1 MRKPG
6 KRMASVIA
14 SIAAVCVMTGGIG
27 YQAAVSGAQTDS
39 TENSV
44 KAQNTDQQESTDGSF
59 SEEGTTQIGTVSQ
72 MPEFTVNA
80 VTMTVEEVYA
90 SSGDTVSKGDA
101 LFKLTDESMEAAK
114 SYYEDAISDAEN
126 TLKTAEANLASGKL
140 SAESTKQDAD
150 LTAQTA
156 ADSYQAQV
164 DALDAA
170 VEEKKEAY
178 DEAVE
183 QISEYQ
189 TKIDNNDYYVE
200 CAIDEKKAAVDAA
213 TTALAQAQDTL
224 TQAQNSDNSA
234 SQAVSTDLTYIKA
247 QIEAGADSDTL
258 LSVVQQ
264 AMDDYTTREQQSDT
278 LTQAQQSADAAQ
290 STLEQAQQSADAAQS
305 TLEQAQ
311 KEFDSA
317 VETYNK
323 NVEETNTKITELT
336 DSLDDL
342 KSDYEQ
348 AERDAT
354 TQKAELQNEYDTAV
368 VEGKY
373 AGSTYESTVS
383 ELESA
388 VESAQDTLD
397 TLKEEQTAL
406 LALEN
411 GVVTA
416 DEDGTIAAVPYEA
429 EDTLQSGTAFALY
442 CDTQT
447 IMISVEVPQENI
459 AQVGVGDEVSVMIA
473 GNRDGAVTGTVSS
486 IASSAT
492 TGGSVSN
499 VTYAVI
505 ISIDNS
511 DGRLGSGSSATVT
524 FQGEQ
529 EEKTE

>member
-1 MRKPG
+1 
-6 KRMASVIA
+6 MASVIA

-39 TENSV
+39 TESSV
-44 KAQNTDQQESTDGSF
+44 KDQNTDQQESTDGSF

-156 ADSYQAQV
+156 ADSYQAQ
-164 DALDAA
+164 
-170 VEEKKEAY
+170 
-178 DEAVE
+178 
-183 QISEYQ
+183 
-189 TKIDNNDYYVE
+189 
-200 CAIDEKKAAVDAA
+200 
-213 TTALAQAQDTL
+213 
-224 TQAQNSDNSA
+224 
-234 SQAVSTDLTYIKA
+234 
-247 QIEAGADSDTL
+247 
-258 LSVVQQ
+258 
-264 AMDDYTTREQQSDT
+264 
-278 LTQAQQSADAAQ
+278 
-290 STLEQAQQSADAAQS
+290 QSADAAQS

-317 VETYNK
+317 VEIYNK

-511 DGRLGSGSSATVT
+511 DGRLGSGSSATVI

>member
-156 ADSYQAQV
+156 ADSYQAQ
-164 DALDAA
+164 
-170 VEEKKEAY
+170 
-178 DEAVE
+178 
-183 QISEYQ
+183 
-189 TKIDNNDYYVE
+189 
-200 CAIDEKKAAVDAA
+200 
-213 TTALAQAQDTL
+213 
-224 TQAQNSDNSA
+224 
-234 SQAVSTDLTYIKA
+234 
-247 QIEAGADSDTL
+247 
-258 LSVVQQ
+258 
-264 AMDDYTTREQQSDT
+264 
-278 LTQAQQSADAAQ
+278 QSADAV
-290 STLEQAQQSADAAQS
+290 QS

-323 NVEETNTKITELT
+323 NVEETNTEITELT

-354 TQKAELQNEYDTAV
+354 MQKAELQNEYDTAV

-473 GNRDGAVTGTVSS
+473 GKRDGAVTGTVSS

-511 DGRLGSGSSATVT
+511 DGRLGSGSSATVI

>member
-39 TENSV
+39 TESSV
-44 KAQNTDQQESTDGSF
+44 KDQNTDQQESTDGSF

-90 SSGDTVSKGDA
+90 SSGDTVSIGDA

-224 TQAQNSDNSA
+224 TQAQ
-234 SQAVSTDLTYIKA
+234 
-247 QIEAGADSDTL
+247 
-258 LSVVQQ
+258 
-264 AMDDYTTREQQSDT
+264 
-278 LTQAQQSADAAQ
+278 
-290 STLEQAQQSADAAQS
+290 QSADAAQS

-323 NVEETNTKITELT
+323 NVEETNTEITELT

>member
-6 KRMASVIA
+6 KRMASVIV

-156 ADSYQAQV
+156 ADSYQAQ
-164 DALDAA
+164 
-170 VEEKKEAY
+170 
-178 DEAVE
+178 
-183 QISEYQ
+183 
-189 TKIDNNDYYVE
+189 
-200 CAIDEKKAAVDAA
+200 
-213 TTALAQAQDTL
+213 
-224 TQAQNSDNSA
+224 
-234 SQAVSTDLTYIKA
+234 
-247 QIEAGADSDTL
+247 
-258 LSVVQQ
+258 
-264 AMDDYTTREQQSDT
+264 
-278 LTQAQQSADAAQ
+278 QSADAV
-290 STLEQAQQSADAAQS
+290 QS

>member
-14 SIAAVCVMTGGIG
+14 GIAAVCVMTGGIG

-39 TENSV
+39 TESSV
-44 KAQNTDQQESTDGSF
+44 KDQNTDQQESTDGSF

-156 ADSYQAQV
+156 ADSYQAQ
-164 DALDAA
+164 
-170 VEEKKEAY
+170 
-178 DEAVE
+178 
-183 QISEYQ
+183 
-189 TKIDNNDYYVE
+189 
-200 CAIDEKKAAVDAA
+200 
-213 TTALAQAQDTL
+213 
-224 TQAQNSDNSA
+224 
-234 SQAVSTDLTYIKA
+234 
-247 QIEAGADSDTL
+247 
-258 LSVVQQ
+258 
-264 AMDDYTTREQQSDT
+264 
-278 LTQAQQSADAAQ
+278 
-290 STLEQAQQSADAAQS
+290 QSADAAQS

-323 NVEETNTKITELT
+323 NVEETNTEITELT

-411 GVVTA
+411 SVVTA

>member
-39 TENSV
+39 TESSV
-44 KAQNTDQQESTDGSF
+44 KDQNTDQQESTDGSF

-90 SSGDTVSKGDA
+90 SSGDTVSIGDA

-164 DALDAA
+164 DALNAA

-224 TQAQNSDNSA
+224 TQAQ
-234 SQAVSTDLTYIKA
+234 
-247 QIEAGADSDTL
+247 
-258 LSVVQQ
+258 
-264 AMDDYTTREQQSDT
+264 
-278 LTQAQQSADAAQ
+278 
-290 STLEQAQQSADAAQS
+290 QSADAAQS

-323 NVEETNTKITELT
+323 NEEETNTKITELT

-354 TQKAELQNEYDTAV
+354 MQKAELQNEYDTAV

-473 GNRDGAVTGTVSS
+473 GKRDGAVTGTVSS

-511 DGRLGSGSSATVT
+511 DGRLGSGSSATVI

>member
-6 KRMASVIA
+6 KRMASVIV

-156 ADSYQAQV
+156 ADSYQAQ
-164 DALDAA
+164 
-170 VEEKKEAY
+170 
-178 DEAVE
+178 
-183 QISEYQ
+183 
-189 TKIDNNDYYVE
+189 
-200 CAIDEKKAAVDAA
+200 
-213 TTALAQAQDTL
+213 
-224 TQAQNSDNSA
+224 
-234 SQAVSTDLTYIKA
+234 
-247 QIEAGADSDTL
+247 
-258 LSVVQQ
+258 
-264 AMDDYTTREQQSDT
+264 
-278 LTQAQQSADAAQ
+278 QSADAV
-290 STLEQAQQSADAAQS
+290 QS

-323 NVEETNTKITELT
+323 NVEETNTEITELT

-354 TQKAELQNEYDTAV
+354 MQKAELQNEYDTAV

-473 GNRDGAVTGTVSS
+473 GKRDGAVTGTVSS

-499 VTYAVI
+499 VTFAVI

-511 DGRLGSGSSATVT
+511 DGRLGSGSSATVI

>member
-39 TENSV
+39 TESSV
-44 KAQNTDQQESTDGSF
+44 KDQNTDQQESTDGSF

-126 TLKTAEANLASGKL
+126 TLKTAEANLASGKF

-164 DALDAA
+164 DAA

-224 TQAQNSDNSA
+224 TQAQ
-234 SQAVSTDLTYIKA
+234 
-247 QIEAGADSDTL
+247 
-258 LSVVQQ
+258 
-264 AMDDYTTREQQSDT
+264 
-278 LTQAQQSADAAQ
+278 
-290 STLEQAQQSADAAQS
+290 QSADAAQS

-354 TQKAELQNEYDTAV
+354 MQKAELQNEYDTAV

>member
-1 MRKPG
+1 
-6 KRMASVIA
+6 MASVIA

-39 TENSV
+39 TESSV
-44 KAQNTDQQESTDGSF
+44 KDQNTDQQESTDGSF

-224 TQAQNSDNSA
+224 TQAQ
-234 SQAVSTDLTYIKA
+234 
-247 QIEAGADSDTL
+247 
-258 LSVVQQ
+258 
-264 AMDDYTTREQQSDT
+264 
-278 LTQAQQSADAAQ
+278 
-290 STLEQAQQSADAAQS
+290 QSADAAQS

-323 NVEETNTKITELT
+323 NEEETNTEITELT

>member
-6 KRMASVIA
+6 KRMASVIV

-59 SEEGTTQIGTVSQ
+59 SEEGTTQIGAVSQ

-156 ADSYQAQV
+156 ADSYQAQ
-164 DALDAA
+164 
-170 VEEKKEAY
+170 
-178 DEAVE
+178 
-183 QISEYQ
+183 
-189 TKIDNNDYYVE
+189 
-200 CAIDEKKAAVDAA
+200 
-213 TTALAQAQDTL
+213 
-224 TQAQNSDNSA
+224 
-234 SQAVSTDLTYIKA
+234 
-247 QIEAGADSDTL
+247 
-258 LSVVQQ
+258 
-264 AMDDYTTREQQSDT
+264 
-278 LTQAQQSADAAQ
+278 
-290 STLEQAQQSADAAQS
+290 QSADAAQS

-323 NVEETNTKITELT
+323 NEEETNTKITELT

-505 ISIDNS
+505 VSIDNS

>member
-6 KRMASVIA
+6 KRMASVIV

-90 SSGDTVSKGDA
+90 SSGDTVSIGDA

-224 TQAQNSDNSA
+224 T
-234 SQAVSTDLTYIKA
+234 
-247 QIEAGADSDTL
+247 
-258 LSVVQQ
+258 
-264 AMDDYTTREQQSDT
+264 
-278 LTQAQQSADAAQ
+278 
-290 STLEQAQQSADAAQS
+290 QAQQSADAAQS

>member
-1 MRKPG
+1 
-6 KRMASVIA
+6 
-14 SIAAVCVMTGGIG
+14 
-27 YQAAVSGAQTDS
+27 
-39 TENSV
+39 
-44 KAQNTDQQESTDGSF
+44 
-59 SEEGTTQIGTVSQ
+59 
-72 MPEFTVNA
+72 MPQW
-80 VTMTVEEVYA
+80 
-90 SSGDTVSKGDA
+90 K
-101 LFKLTDESMEAAK
+101 K
-114 SYYEDAISDAEN
+114 
-126 TLKTAEANLASGKL
+126 
-140 SAESTKQDAD
+140 
-150 LTAQTA
+150 
-156 ADSYQAQV
+156 
-164 DALDAA
+164 
-170 VEEKKEAY
+170 KKEAY

-183 QISEYQ
+183 QILEYQ

-278 LTQAQQSADAAQ
+278 LT
-290 STLEQAQQSADAAQS
+290 QAQQSADAAQS

>member
-1 MRKPG
+1 
-6 KRMASVIA
+6 MASVIA
-14 SIAAVCVMTGGIG
+14 GIAAVCVMTGGIG

-39 TENSV
+39 TESSV
-44 KAQNTDQQESTDGSF
+44 KDQNTDQQESTDGSF

-114 SYYEDAISDAEN
+114 SDYEDAISDAEN

-156 ADSYQAQV
+156 ADSY
-164 DALDAA
+164 
-170 VEEKKEAY
+170 
-178 DEAVE
+178 
-183 QISEYQ
+183 
-189 TKIDNNDYYVE
+189 
-200 CAIDEKKAAVDAA
+200 
-213 TTALAQAQDTL
+213 
-224 TQAQNSDNSA
+224 
-234 SQAVSTDLTYIKA
+234 
-247 QIEAGADSDTL
+247 
-258 LSVVQQ
+258 
-264 AMDDYTTREQQSDT
+264 
-278 LTQAQQSADAAQ
+278 
-290 STLEQAQQSADAAQS
+290 QAQQSADAAQS

-473 GNRDGAVTGTVSS
+473 GKRDGAVTGTVSS

-511 DGRLGSGSSATVT
+511 DGRLGSGSSATVI

>member
-1 MRKPG
+1 
-6 KRMASVIA
+6 MASVIA

-101 LFKLTDESMEAAK
+101 LVKLTDESMEAAK

-224 TQAQNSDNSA
+224 T
-234 SQAVSTDLTYIKA
+234 
-247 QIEAGADSDTL
+247 
-258 LSVVQQ
+258 
-264 AMDDYTTREQQSDT
+264 
-278 LTQAQQSADAAQ
+278 
-290 STLEQAQQSADAAQS
+290 QAQQSADAAQS

>member
-39 TENSV
+39 TESSV
-44 KAQNTDQQESTDGSF
+44 KDQNTDQQESTDGSF

-156 ADSYQAQV
+156 ADSYQAQ
-164 DALDAA
+164 
-170 VEEKKEAY
+170 
-178 DEAVE
+178 
-183 QISEYQ
+183 
-189 TKIDNNDYYVE
+189 
-200 CAIDEKKAAVDAA
+200 
-213 TTALAQAQDTL
+213 
-224 TQAQNSDNSA
+224 
-234 SQAVSTDLTYIKA
+234 
-247 QIEAGADSDTL
+247 
-258 LSVVQQ
+258 
-264 AMDDYTTREQQSDT
+264 
-278 LTQAQQSADAAQ
+278 QSADAV
-290 STLEQAQQSADAAQS
+290 QS

-317 VETYNK
+317 VEIYNK

>member
-1 MRKPG
+1 
-6 KRMASVIA
+6 MASVIA

-39 TENSV
+39 TESSV
-44 KAQNTDQQESTDGSF
+44 KDQNTDQQESTDGSF

-156 ADSYQAQV
+156 ADSYQAQ
-164 DALDAA
+164 
-170 VEEKKEAY
+170 
-178 DEAVE
+178 
-183 QISEYQ
+183 
-189 TKIDNNDYYVE
+189 
-200 CAIDEKKAAVDAA
+200 
-213 TTALAQAQDTL
+213 
-224 TQAQNSDNSA
+224 
-234 SQAVSTDLTYIKA
+234 
-247 QIEAGADSDTL
+247 
-258 LSVVQQ
+258 
-264 AMDDYTTREQQSDT
+264 
-278 LTQAQQSADAAQ
+278 QSADAV
-290 STLEQAQQSADAAQS
+290 QS

-323 NVEETNTKITELT
+323 NVEETNTEITELT

-354 TQKAELQNEYDTAV
+354 MQKAELQNEYDTAV

-473 GNRDGAVTGTVSS
+473 GKRDGAVTGTVSS

-511 DGRLGSGSSATVT
+511 DGRLGSGSSATVI

>member
-1 MRKPG
+1 
-6 KRMASVIA
+6 MASVIA

-156 ADSYQAQV
+156 ADSYQAQ
-164 DALDAA
+164 
-170 VEEKKEAY
+170 
-178 DEAVE
+178 
-183 QISEYQ
+183 
-189 TKIDNNDYYVE
+189 
-200 CAIDEKKAAVDAA
+200 
-213 TTALAQAQDTL
+213 
-224 TQAQNSDNSA
+224 
-234 SQAVSTDLTYIKA
+234 
-247 QIEAGADSDTL
+247 
-258 LSVVQQ
+258 
-264 AMDDYTTREQQSDT
+264 
-278 LTQAQQSADAAQ
+278 
-290 STLEQAQQSADAAQS
+290 QSADAAQS

-411 GVVTA
+411 SVVTA

>member
-1 MRKPG
+1 M
-6 KRMASVIA
+6 
-14 SIAAVCVMTGGIG
+14 
-27 YQAAVSGAQTDS
+27 
-39 TENSV
+39 
-44 KAQNTDQQESTDGSF
+44 
-59 SEEGTTQIGTVSQ
+59 
-72 MPEFTVNA
+72 
-80 VTMTVEEVYA
+80 
-90 SSGDTVSKGDA
+90 
-101 LFKLTDESMEAAK
+101 
-114 SYYEDAISDAEN
+114 
-126 TLKTAEANLASGKL
+126 
-140 SAESTKQDAD
+140 
-150 LTAQTA
+150 
-156 ADSYQAQV
+156 
-164 DALDAA
+164 
-170 VEEKKEAY
+170 
-178 DEAVE
+178 
-183 QISEYQ
+183 
-189 TKIDNNDYYVE
+189 
-200 CAIDEKKAAVDAA
+200 
-213 TTALAQAQDTL
+213 
-224 TQAQNSDNSA
+224 
-234 SQAVSTDLTYIKA
+234 
-247 QIEAGADSDTL
+247 
-258 LSVVQQ
+258 
-264 AMDDYTTREQQSDT
+264 
-278 LTQAQQSADAAQ
+278 
-290 STLEQAQQSADAAQS
+290 
-305 TLEQAQ
+305 
-311 KEFDSA
+311 
-317 VETYNK
+317 
-323 NVEETNTKITELT
+323 EETNTKITELT

-383 ELESA
+383 GLESA

-411 GVVTA
+411 SVVTA

>member
-1 MRKPG
+1 
-6 KRMASVIA
+6 MASVIA

-39 TENSV
+39 TESSV
-44 KAQNTDQQESTDGSF
+44 KDQNTDQQESTDGSF

-126 TLKTAEANLASGKL
+126 TLKTAEANLASGKF

-156 ADSYQAQV
+156 ADSY
-164 DALDAA
+164 
-170 VEEKKEAY
+170 
-178 DEAVE
+178 
-183 QISEYQ
+183 
-189 TKIDNNDYYVE
+189 
-200 CAIDEKKAAVDAA
+200 
-213 TTALAQAQDTL
+213 
-224 TQAQNSDNSA
+224 
-234 SQAVSTDLTYIKA
+234 
-247 QIEAGADSDTL
+247 
-258 LSVVQQ
+258 
-264 AMDDYTTREQQSDT
+264 
-278 LTQAQQSADAAQ
+278 
-290 STLEQAQQSADAAQS
+290 QAQQSADAAQS

-323 NVEETNTKITELT
+323 NVEETNTEITELT

>member
-156 ADSYQAQV
+156 ADSY
-164 DALDAA
+164 
-170 VEEKKEAY
+170 
-178 DEAVE
+178 
-183 QISEYQ
+183 
-189 TKIDNNDYYVE
+189 
-200 CAIDEKKAAVDAA
+200 
-213 TTALAQAQDTL
+213 
-224 TQAQNSDNSA
+224 
-234 SQAVSTDLTYIKA
+234 
-247 QIEAGADSDTL
+247 
-258 LSVVQQ
+258 
-264 AMDDYTTREQQSDT
+264 
-278 LTQAQQSADAAQ
+278 
-290 STLEQAQQSADAAQS
+290 QAQQSADAAQS

>member
-39 TENSV
+39 TESSV
-44 KAQNTDQQESTDGSF
+44 KDQNTDQQESTDGSF

-126 TLKTAEANLASGKL
+126 TLKTAEANLASGKF

-164 DALDAA
+164 DAA

-224 TQAQNSDNSA
+224 TQAQ
-234 SQAVSTDLTYIKA
+234 
-247 QIEAGADSDTL
+247 
-258 LSVVQQ
+258 
-264 AMDDYTTREQQSDT
+264 
-278 LTQAQQSADAAQ
+278 
-290 STLEQAQQSADAAQS
+290 QSADAAQS

-323 NVEETNTKITELT
+323 NEEETNTKITELT

>member
-39 TENSV
+39 TESSV
-44 KAQNTDQQESTDGSF
+44 KDQNTDQQESTDGSF

-90 SSGDTVSKGDA
+90 SSGDTVSIGDA

-156 ADSYQAQV
+156 ADSYQAQ
-164 DALDAA
+164 
-170 VEEKKEAY
+170 
-178 DEAVE
+178 
-183 QISEYQ
+183 
-189 TKIDNNDYYVE
+189 
-200 CAIDEKKAAVDAA
+200 
-213 TTALAQAQDTL
+213 
-224 TQAQNSDNSA
+224 
-234 SQAVSTDLTYIKA
+234 
-247 QIEAGADSDTL
+247 
-258 LSVVQQ
+258 
-264 AMDDYTTREQQSDT
+264 
-278 LTQAQQSADAAQ
+278 
-290 STLEQAQQSADAAQS
+290 QSADAAQS

-323 NVEETNTKITELT
+323 NVEETNTEITELT

-473 GNRDGAVTGTVSS
+473 GNRYGAVTGTVSS

>member
-1 MRKPG
+1 
-6 KRMASVIA
+6 MASVIA

-114 SYYEDAISDAEN
+114 SDYEDAISDAEN

-200 CAIDEKKAAVDAA
+200 CAIDEKKDAVDAA
-213 TTALAQAQDTL
+213 TTALAQA
-224 TQAQNSDNSA
+224 QAQNSDNSA

-290 STLEQAQQSADAAQS
+290 STLEQAQ
-305 TLEQAQ
+305 

-354 TQKAELQNEYDTAV
+354 MQKAELQNEYDTAV

-505 ISIDNS
+505 ISIDNL

>member
-14 SIAAVCVMTGGIG
+14 SIVAVCVMTGGIG

-39 TENSV
+39 TESSV
-44 KAQNTDQQESTDGSF
+44 KDQNTDQQESTDGSF

-126 TLKTAEANLASGKL
+126 TLKTAEANLASGKF

-164 DALDAA
+164 DAA

-224 TQAQNSDNSA
+224 TQAQ
-234 SQAVSTDLTYIKA
+234 
-247 QIEAGADSDTL
+247 
-258 LSVVQQ
+258 
-264 AMDDYTTREQQSDT
+264 
-278 LTQAQQSADAAQ
+278 
-290 STLEQAQQSADAAQS
+290 QSADAAQS

-323 NVEETNTKITELT
+323 NEEETNTKITELT

>member
-1 MRKPG
+1 
-6 KRMASVIA
+6 MASVIV

-156 ADSYQAQV
+156 ADSYQAQ
-164 DALDAA
+164 
-170 VEEKKEAY
+170 
-178 DEAVE
+178 
-183 QISEYQ
+183 
-189 TKIDNNDYYVE
+189 
-200 CAIDEKKAAVDAA
+200 
-213 TTALAQAQDTL
+213 
-224 TQAQNSDNSA
+224 
-234 SQAVSTDLTYIKA
+234 
-247 QIEAGADSDTL
+247 
-258 LSVVQQ
+258 
-264 AMDDYTTREQQSDT
+264 
-278 LTQAQQSADAAQ
+278 QSADAV
-290 STLEQAQQSADAAQS
+290 QS

-323 NVEETNTKITELT
+323 NVEETNTEITELT

-354 TQKAELQNEYDTAV
+354 MQKAELQNEYDTAV

-473 GNRDGAVTGTVSS
+473 GKRDGAVTGTVSS

-511 DGRLGSGSSATVT
+511 DGRLGSGSSATVI

>member
-39 TENSV
+39 TESSV
-44 KAQNTDQQESTDGSF
+44 KDQNTDQQESTDGSF

-156 ADSYQAQV
+156 ADSYQAQ
-164 DALDAA
+164 
-170 VEEKKEAY
+170 
-178 DEAVE
+178 
-183 QISEYQ
+183 
-189 TKIDNNDYYVE
+189 
-200 CAIDEKKAAVDAA
+200 
-213 TTALAQAQDTL
+213 
-224 TQAQNSDNSA
+224 
-234 SQAVSTDLTYIKA
+234 
-247 QIEAGADSDTL
+247 
-258 LSVVQQ
+258 
-264 AMDDYTTREQQSDT
+264 
-278 LTQAQQSADAAQ
+278 
-290 STLEQAQQSADAAQS
+290 QSADAAQS

-317 VETYNK
+317 VEIYNK

-511 DGRLGSGSSATVT
+511 DGRLGSGSSATVI

>member
-39 TENSV
+39 TESSV
-44 KAQNTDQQESTDGSF
+44 KDQNTDQQESTDGSF

-126 TLKTAEANLASGKL
+126 TLKTAEANLVSGKL

-156 ADSYQAQV
+156 ADSY
-164 DALDAA
+164 
-170 VEEKKEAY
+170 
-178 DEAVE
+178 
-183 QISEYQ
+183 
-189 TKIDNNDYYVE
+189 
-200 CAIDEKKAAVDAA
+200 
-213 TTALAQAQDTL
+213 
-224 TQAQNSDNSA
+224 
-234 SQAVSTDLTYIKA
+234 
-247 QIEAGADSDTL
+247 
-258 LSVVQQ
+258 
-264 AMDDYTTREQQSDT
+264 
-278 LTQAQQSADAAQ
+278 
-290 STLEQAQQSADAAQS
+290 QAQQSADAAQS

-373 AGSTYESTVS
+373 AGSTYELTVS

-406 LALEN
+406 LALED

-473 GNRDGAVTGTVSS
+473 GKRDGAVTGTVSS

>member
-39 TENSV
+39 TESSV
-44 KAQNTDQQESTDGSF
+44 KDQNTDQQESTDGSF

-90 SSGDTVSKGDA
+90 SSGDTVSIGDA

-224 TQAQNSDNSA
+224 TQAQ
-234 SQAVSTDLTYIKA
+234 
-247 QIEAGADSDTL
+247 
-258 LSVVQQ
+258 
-264 AMDDYTTREQQSDT
+264 
-278 LTQAQQSADAAQ
+278 
-290 STLEQAQQSADAAQS
+290 QSADAAQS

-323 NVEETNTKITELT
+323 NVEETNTEITELT

-429 EDTLQSGTAFALY
+429 EDTLQSGTAFVLY

>member
-1 MRKPG
+1 
-6 KRMASVIA
+6 MASVIA

-39 TENSV
+39 TESSV
-44 KAQNTDQQESTDGSF
+44 KDQNTDQQESTDGSF

-114 SYYEDAISDAEN
+114 SDYEDAISDAEN

-156 ADSYQAQV
+156 ADSY
-164 DALDAA
+164 
-170 VEEKKEAY
+170 
-178 DEAVE
+178 
-183 QISEYQ
+183 
-189 TKIDNNDYYVE
+189 
-200 CAIDEKKAAVDAA
+200 
-213 TTALAQAQDTL
+213 
-224 TQAQNSDNSA
+224 
-234 SQAVSTDLTYIKA
+234 
-247 QIEAGADSDTL
+247 
-258 LSVVQQ
+258 
-264 AMDDYTTREQQSDT
+264 
-278 LTQAQQSADAAQ
+278 
-290 STLEQAQQSADAAQS
+290 QAQQSADAAQS

-354 TQKAELQNEYDTAV
+354 MQKAELQNEYDTAV

-373 AGSTYESTVS
+373 AGSTYELTVS

-406 LALEN
+406 LALED

-416 DEDGTIAAVPYEA
+416 DEDGTIAAVLYEA

>member
-39 TENSV
+39 TESSV
-44 KAQNTDQQESTDGSF
+44 KDQNTDQQESTDGSF

-90 SSGDTVSKGDA
+90 SSGDTVSIGDA

-156 ADSYQAQV
+156 ADSYQAQ
-164 DALDAA
+164 
-170 VEEKKEAY
+170 
-178 DEAVE
+178 
-183 QISEYQ
+183 
-189 TKIDNNDYYVE
+189 
-200 CAIDEKKAAVDAA
+200 
-213 TTALAQAQDTL
+213 
-224 TQAQNSDNSA
+224 
-234 SQAVSTDLTYIKA
+234 
-247 QIEAGADSDTL
+247 
-258 LSVVQQ
+258 
-264 AMDDYTTREQQSDT
+264 
-278 LTQAQQSADAAQ
+278 
-290 STLEQAQQSADAAQS
+290 QSADAAQS

-317 VETYNK
+317 VEIYNK

>member
-1 MRKPG
+1 
-6 KRMASVIA
+6 MASVIA
-14 SIAAVCVMTGGIG
+14 GIAAVCVMTGGIG

-39 TENSV
+39 TESSV
-44 KAQNTDQQESTDGSF
+44 KDQNTDQQESTDGSF

-90 SSGDTVSKGDA
+90 SSGDTVSIGDA

-224 TQAQNSDNSA
+224 TQAQ
-234 SQAVSTDLTYIKA
+234 
-247 QIEAGADSDTL
+247 
-258 LSVVQQ
+258 
-264 AMDDYTTREQQSDT
+264 
-278 LTQAQQSADAAQ
+278 
-290 STLEQAQQSADAAQS
+290 QSADAAQS

-323 NVEETNTKITELT
+323 NVEETNTEITELT

>member
-1 MRKPG
+1 
-6 KRMASVIA
+6 MASVIA

-39 TENSV
+39 TESSV
-44 KAQNTDQQESTDGSF
+44 KDQNTDQQESTDGSF

-126 TLKTAEANLASGKL
+126 TLKTAEANLASGKF

-164 DALDAA
+164 DAA

-224 TQAQNSDNSA
+224 TQAQN
-234 SQAVSTDLTYIKA
+234 
-247 QIEAGADSDTL
+247 
-258 LSVVQQ
+258 
-264 AMDDYTTREQQSDT
+264 
-278 LTQAQQSADAAQ
+278 
-290 STLEQAQQSADAAQS
+290 SADAAQS

>member
-114 SYYEDAISDAEN
+114 SDYEDAISDAEN

-156 ADSYQAQV
+156 ADSYQAQ
-164 DALDAA
+164 
-170 VEEKKEAY
+170 
-178 DEAVE
+178 
-183 QISEYQ
+183 
-189 TKIDNNDYYVE
+189 
-200 CAIDEKKAAVDAA
+200 
-213 TTALAQAQDTL
+213 
-224 TQAQNSDNSA
+224 
-234 SQAVSTDLTYIKA
+234 
-247 QIEAGADSDTL
+247 
-258 LSVVQQ
+258 
-264 AMDDYTTREQQSDT
+264 
-278 LTQAQQSADAAQ
+278 
-290 STLEQAQQSADAAQS
+290 QSADAAQS

-323 NVEETNTKITELT
+323 NEEETNTEITELT

-411 GVVTA
+411 SVVTA

>member
-39 TENSV
+39 TESSV
-44 KAQNTDQQESTDGSF
+44 KDQNTDQQESTDGSF

-126 TLKTAEANLASGKL
+126 TLKTAEANLASGKF
-140 SAESTKQDAD
+140 SAENTKQDAD

-156 ADSYQAQV
+156 ADSYQAQ
-164 DALDAA
+164 
-170 VEEKKEAY
+170 
-178 DEAVE
+178 
-183 QISEYQ
+183 
-189 TKIDNNDYYVE
+189 
-200 CAIDEKKAAVDAA
+200 
-213 TTALAQAQDTL
+213 
-224 TQAQNSDNSA
+224 
-234 SQAVSTDLTYIKA
+234 
-247 QIEAGADSDTL
+247 
-258 LSVVQQ
+258 
-264 AMDDYTTREQQSDT
+264 
-278 LTQAQQSADAAQ
+278 QSADAV
-290 STLEQAQQSADAAQS
+290 QS

-411 GVVTA
+411 SVVTA

-473 GNRDGAVTGTVSS
+473 GKRDGAVTGTVSS

-511 DGRLGSGSSATVT
+511 DGRLGSGSSATVI

>member
-39 TENSV
+39 TESSV
-44 KAQNTDQQESTDGSF
+44 KDQNTDQQESTDGSF

-90 SSGDTVSKGDA
+90 SSGDTVSIGDA

-224 TQAQNSDNSA
+224 TQAQ
-234 SQAVSTDLTYIKA
+234 
-247 QIEAGADSDTL
+247 
-258 LSVVQQ
+258 
-264 AMDDYTTREQQSDT
+264 
-278 LTQAQQSADAAQ
+278 
-290 STLEQAQQSADAAQS
+290 QSADAAQS

-354 TQKAELQNEYDTAV
+354 MQKAELQNEYDTAV